1 MYELSIVELELI
13 SGAGPIADVTTGM
26 GGAIG
31 GGIGNLAGKAGG
43 GTVGGI
49 LGSPFGP
56 GGTIVGVAAGQ
67 QYGGRVGSVIGVGAG
82 SAIGG
87 MLGAN
92 DILAIISTKS
102 KHKLMTRYFHNY
114 VL

>member
-1 MYELSIVELELI
+1 MYELSIVDLELV
-13 SGAGPIADVTTGM
+13 SGAGPIADFTTGE

-31 GGIGNLAGKAGG
+31 GGTGYIAGKAGG
-43 GTVGGI
+43 GTIGGI

-67 QYGGRVGSVIGVGAG
+67 QYGGKVGFVIGAGAG

-87 MLGAN
+87 VIGRGIESILDN
-92 DILAIISTKS
+92 DRSGNDYGDGTG
-102 KHKLMTRYFHNY
+102 Y
-114 VL
+114 